1 MRRVGRRTLTVGR
14 RGFAALAA
22 GILVALYVPGLIG
35 GSIPCFRDLLSHHL
49 WWHRLAALSL
59 AHGRLPWIDPAMGA
73 GAPLLADP
81 NTMALYPSTLLFAA
95 LPPALALTLHLLLHH
110 LLLALGSY
118 LFLRRLGRL
127 DRAALAGAVF
137 AAGAGLAV
145 SQLAFANAI
154 AVLAWAPWLAWTA
167 VRLPEE
173 GRGLWRR
180 AAAAA
185 CFGALSFL
193 AGEPVLSGISWL
205 VWALALVTGNGWS
218 RRWITPRLRL
228 AAAPLLAL
236 ALAAPLLLPAAAIH
250 GESERRVL
258 GLAHGSVAADA
269 FLPRRWVEPLLPHL
283 FGTPGPFAPD
293 GSWAYPSFGWLR
305 YEVNLHLGT
314 IPLAL
319 LLLAGWNRRNRLW
332 TAAALGA
339 TFLAAAPGLLAAAG
353 RVLPALGEL
362 RYGIKLLVLAQL
374 ALVPVIARAA
384 SAARVRPGAFRRRAA
399 VAGGLLVA
407 VGLPLAAPSSARAVL
422 SRLYPASASNLARS
436 GVSESVAASVRW
448 DLAMGLIPLAA
459 AAVAPSALLLP
470 ALVGQ
475 MALGGAS
482 MLIWDDPAYYLKPPA
497 MAAAIGRDPRL
508 VEAIAFPFDR
518 LHPPLAPT
526 EPAPVNRSRLG
537 AAQLWRYYGALHGIR
552 YRGEAGPD
560 GMVPWRVADC
570 ARRLAGTAPER
581 LARAARQLGAARL
594 LLKAELPDAPD
605 IDRVLTVRAGG
616 VQLHLH
622 RLHRPP
628 PRAWLARREIIAGSR
643 DAGWQLLLDAA
654 VTPGRDAV
662 VPGQRPD
669 VQDLEEGLLELMQDG
684 PSRWR
689 IAVQS
694 PGPGLLVL
702 DQAYSRQWRASTGG
716 EPLETVPV
724 NLWQLGVRFPAGR
737 HEITVTWDHGPLFR
751 GVAAAA
757 AALLIIL
764 LLLVGSRPRRR
775 RRTPS
780 GVPAPRSPAS
790 PPAP

>member
-14 RGFAALAA
+14 RGFAALAV
-22 GILVALYVPGLIG
+22 GVLVALYAPGLIG

-59 AHGRLPWIDPAMGA
+59 VHGRLPWVDPAMGA

-81 NTMALYPSTLLFAA
+81 NTMALYPATLLFAA

-110 LLLALGSY
+110 LLLAMGAY
-118 LFLRRLGRL
+118 QFLRRLGRPG
-127 DRAALAGAVF
+127 RAALAGAAF

-193 AGEPVLSGISWL
+193 AGEPVLTGFSWL
-205 VWALALVTGNGWS
+205 VWGLALVTGNGWS
-218 RRWITPRLRL
+218 RRRITPRLRL

-236 ALAAPLLLPAAAIH
+236 ALAAPLLFPAAAIH
-250 GESERRVL
+250 GGSERGVL

-283 FGTPGPFAPD
+283 FGAPGPFAPD

-319 LLLAGWNRRNRLW
+319 LLLAGWDRRNRLW
-332 TAAALGA
+332 IAAALGA
-339 TFLAAAPGLLAAAG
+339 TVLAAAPGLLVAAG
-353 RVLPALGEL
+353 RVLPVLGEF
-362 RYGIKLLVLAQL
+362 RYGIKLLVLTQL
-374 ALVPVIARAA
+374 ALVPVIARAT
-384 SAARVRPGAFRRRAA
+384 SAARARPGAFRRRSA
-399 VAGGLLVA
+399 VAGALLVA
-407 VGLPLAAPSSARAVL
+407 VGFPLAAPSPARAVL
-422 SRLYPASASNLARS
+422 SGIFPASASNLARP
-436 GVSESVAASVRW
+436 GVSESIAASVRW
-448 DLAMGLIPLAA
+448 DLALGLIPLAA

-482 MLIWDDPAYYLKPPA
+482 MLIWDDPAFYLDPPA
-497 MAAAIGRDPRL
+497 MAAAIEKDPRL

-518 LHPPLAPT
+518 LHPPLAPA

-560 GMVPWRVADC
+560 GMGPWRVADC
-570 ARRLAGTAPER
+570 ARRLAGTAPGR
-581 LARAARQLGAARL
+581 RAR
-594 LLKAELPDAPD
+594 
-605 IDRVLTVRAGG
+605 
-616 VQLHLH
+616 
-622 RLHRPP
+622 
-628 PRAWLARREIIAGSR
+628 
-643 DAGWQLLLDAA
+643 
-654 VTPGRDAV
+654 
-662 VPGQRPD
+662 
-669 VQDLEEGLLELMQDG
+669 
-684 PSRWR
+684 
-689 IAVQS
+689 
-694 PGPGLLVL
+694 
-702 DQAYSRQWRASTGG
+702 
-716 EPLETVPV
+716 
-724 NLWQLGVRFPAGR
+724 
-737 HEITVTWDHGPLFR
+737 
-751 GVAAAA
+751 
-757 AALLIIL
+757 
-764 LLLVGSRPRRR
+764 
-775 RRTPS
+775 
-780 GVPAPRSPAS
+780 
-790 PPAP
+790 